1 MKRVSTNGRVV
12 SKRSNIAART
22 IQMAHRRRMNQPL
35 INNQVTFNE
44 YPRRRKISFDK
55 KNFNA
60 RGLLIAMTHNDW
72 KVPHSRRN
80 YTNDEISEIIARV
93 VEPGFKSTVK
103 YVIKKLILKK
113 PNSKSNRAVSTPF
126 NFSYS
131 SHLDPQNYLVE

>member
-1 MKRVSTNGRVV
+1 MKRVSTNGRIS
-12 SKRSNIAART
+12 SKRSNRAAAT

-35 INNQVTFNE
+35 TNIITFNE
-44 YPRRRKISFDK
+44 YPRRRKISFDT

-80 YTNDEISEIIARV
+80 YTNEEILEIIARV
-93 VEPGFKSTVK
+93 VQPGFKSTVK
-103 YVIKKLILKK
+103 DVIKKLILKK
-113 PNSKSNRAVSTPF
+113 ANSKSNRAVSTPF
-126 NFSYS
+126 NLSYS